1 MRPKSDTS
9 ELECNYLSKLAGEC
23 EEGWECKKVEECP
36 AFKEQESN
44 LKALT
49 TLSPEWSK
57 LVAKFEA
64 LKCKGENNLVCCKR
78 NGGFDDKLLGYW
90 EAIVKHQRNCKTAL
104 TKQKSKGMMT

>member
-1 MRPKSDTS
+1 MLKHQTYIKENFSELRPKSDTS

-23 EEGWECKKVEECP
+23 EEGWKCKKGEECP

-57 LVAKFEA
+57 LVAKLKA
-64 LKCKGENNLVCCKR
+64 LECKGENSMVCCKT
-78 NGGFDDKLLGYW
+78 NGGFDNFPDREYL
-90 EAIVKHQRNCKTAL
+90 
-104 TKQKSKGMMT
+104 